1 MKINLDPKGLPLP
14 KRSKSFIKMC
24 ESISKSSGIFLVKIF
39 FASYI
44 KSVGD
49 QNLRLCNDLRK
60 SMCFK
65 VICGKFQNVE
75 KLEILVQNFKMSN
88 IEELL
93 LEELKRYE
101 KDNGRFDKADF
112 VKALEFLKMYSKR
125 FKELWDK
132 EVLKQIQDHLIVRVE
147 ERCMKSSGLTNMST
161 EILEE
166 SIEKILND

>member
-1 MKINLDPKGLPLP
+1 MKINLDPRGLPLP
-14 KRSKSFIKMC
+14 KWSKSFIKMC
-24 ESISKSSGIFLVKIF
+24 ESIAKSSGRDFLLERF
-39 FASYI
+39 FTSYI

-49 QNLRLCNDLRK
+49 QNLRLCNDL

-101 KDNGRFDKADF
+101 KDKGRFDEADF
-112 VKALEFLKMYSKR
+112 VKALEFLKMY
-125 FKELWDK
+125 
-132 EVLKQIQDHLIVRVE
+132 
-147 ERCMKSSGLTNMST
+147 
-161 EILEE
+161 
-166 SIEKILND
+166 